1 MTMQQTFHNYF
12 GEGQETFRIFS
23 PYRIC
28 PLGAHVDHQK
38 GLVSGFA
45 IDKGIDFLLSPD
57 ASGEVEVV
65 SLTFEGL
72 TTCNVRSHV
81 GPPRHNWGDYLK
93 GVVGAMQHDFP
104 LRIGLRGVVRGS
116 LPVGGLSSSAALLCG
131 FAAAIDKVNNLGLTK
146 MQLIHYASR
155 AEREYVGLKNGILDQ
170 ACVTLSEKGKLLFMD
185 TRDQSYSLIPCGRDV
200 PLKAGIFFSGVTR
213 KLTGTDYNLRVSEC
227 KVAAWNLA
235 AYEGLPLRPF
245 EDTVLRNIDAGLLAK
260 HGDKMPARF
269 ARRAKHF
276 HTECERVRQGVEA
289 WREGDIERFGQLVFQ
304 SCESSIH
311 QYECGSPEL
320 IALYD
325 ILSHTPGVYG
335 GRFSGA
341 GFKGAC
347 IALIDPAYER
357 DIAHAVMT
365 EYLERF
371 PQYAGSAQAYF
382 CDFADGVR
390 ILENT

>member
-1 MTMQQTFHNYF
+1 MTELQQAFRAYF
-12 GEGQETFRIFS
+12 GDRKETFRIFS

-45 IDKGIDFLLSPD
+45 IDKGIDFLLSPSQ
-57 ASGEVEVV
+57 SGEIEIA

-72 TTCNVRSHV
+72 TTASVRSHV
-81 GPPRHNWGDYLK
+81 GPPQRNWGDYLK
-93 GVVGAMQHDFP
+93 GVAGAMQHDFP
-104 LRIGLRGVVRGS
+104 LRTGLRGVVRGS

-131 FAAAIDKVNNLGLTK
+131 FAAALNRVNDLGLDR
-146 MQLIHYASR
+146 MQIIHYASR

-170 ACVTLSEKGKLLFMD
+170 ACVTLSQRGKLLYMD
-185 TRDQSYSLIPCGRDV
+185 TRDQSYRLIPQGSDT
-200 PLKAGIFFSGVTR
+200 PLKAAIFFGGVTR

-235 AYEGLPLRPF
+235 AYEGLPLKALD
-245 EDTVLRNIDAGLLAK
+245 DTVLRDVPADLLDK

-269 ARRAKHF
+269 ARRARHF
-276 HTECERVRQGVEA
+276 YSECQRVREGVEA
-289 WREGDIERFGQLVFQ
+289 WQRGDLQAFGELIFR

-320 IALYD
+320 IALYQ
-325 ILSHTPGVYG
+325 ILRQPPGVYG

-347 IALIDPAYER
+347 IALIDPAYEDSIR
-357 DIAHAVMT
+357 QSVM
-365 EYLERF
+365 EQYLQQF
-371 PQYAGSAQAYF
+371 PQYTGIARAYI
-382 CDFADGVR
+382 CDFADGVK
-390 ILENT
+390 IL

>member
-1 MTMQQTFHNYF
+1 MNDLQQTFRTYF
-12 GEGQETFRIFS
+12 GERRETFSVFS

-45 IDKGIDFLLSPD
+45 IDKGIEFLLSPSQ
-57 ASGEVEVV
+57 SGEIEIV

-72 TTCNVRSHV
+72 TTSSVRSHV
-81 GPPRHNWGDYLK
+81 GPQQHNWGDYVK

-131 FAAAIDKVNNLGLTK
+131 IAAAINKVNNLGLSK

-170 ACVTLSEKGKLLFMD
+170 ACVTLCERGQLLFMD
-185 TRDQSYSLIPCGRDV
+185 TRDQSYQLIPCGKDV

-235 AYEGLPLRPF
+235 AYEGLPLRPW
-245 EDTVLRNIDAGLLAK
+245 EDTVLRDTPAELLDK

-269 ARRAKHF
+269 ARRARHF
-276 HTECERVRQGVEA
+276 HSECERVRQGVAA
-289 WREGDIERFGQLVFQ
+289 WREGDIERFGELIFQ

-325 ILSHTPGVYG
+325 ILRHTPGVYG

-347 IALIDPAYER
+347 IALIDPAHEDAIR
-357 DIAHAVMT
+357 HSVMD
-365 EYLERF
+365 EYLRRF
-371 PQYAGSAQAYF
+371 PQYAGKAEAFF
-382 CDFADGVR
+382 CNFADGVQ
-390 ILENT
+390 IVA